1 MIDTPGN
8 WRILIDCSGQ
18 PPDSL
23 WIGLIKFNPNYK
35 ELFLD
40 EFYGKFPDLRSFNK
54 KSVRVKDSQIFEVI
68 KFLHDKRLRMVAY
81 HWGDHQW
88 KLHERR
94 INELIEEINP
104 KHKYRSDYYRF
115 YEKLMGIIYFYAI
128 QNIGPKSDHYNVTI
142 CHESYMD
149 IWTLINVI
157 HNLAKKTGWKIE
169 CTTSVRKNEH
179 LLKMADYVA
188 GANRKLE
195 QHQLNSIER
204 HTILSSPI
212 NDIDL
217 KRIFHIWPD
226 RIKIS
231 K

>member
-1 MIDTPGN
+1 MDLLESKGVYLEQFYF
-8 WRILIDCSGQ
+8 RFDYS
-18 PPDSL
+18 
-23 WIGLIKFNPNYK
+23 F
-35 ELFLD
+35 LFFL
-40 EFYGKFPDLRSFNK
+40 
-54 KSVRVKDSQIFEVI
+54 KSSQFFE
-68 KFLHDKRLRMVAY
+68 KHFSWD
-81 HWGDHQW
+81 
-88 KLHERR
+88 